1 MTMNNL
7 LLGLQADPFITTVVV
22 GLIWPIVQAALDRPY
37 WTPARRKVLLAGVAV
52 VVSLAVWVSGSY
64 PATWQLFVA
73 QASVFLGIA
82 WSVFQVLSSVKING
96 VSLIN
101 WAGALTPGGETVDDV
116 RKYTDLNRFLASRD
130 AARGSGGDRAQ

>member
-1 MTMNNL
+1 MNNL
-7 LLGLQADPFITTVVV
+7 LLGLQSNPLITTVVV

-37 WTPARRKVLLAGVAV
+37 WTPARRKALLAVVAV

-64 PATWQLFVA
+64 PATWQLFLA

-82 WSVFQVLSSVKING
+82 WSVFQVLSAVKING
-96 VSLIN
+96 VSLID

-116 RKYTDLNRFLASRD
+116 RKYSDLNALLASRD